1 MINYRRAIGI
11 LVAVITLSGA
21 SGANAQ
27 WVFVARKALGRIEQ
41 MTQPQTKGSPGYDV
55 ATVVIEG
62 KADKVYDIAIKAI
75 QKAQNLRIT
84 RQDPIQRII
93 DFTDGTMS
101 AGLKIS
107 QVNDTVVHLLIAS
120 VAMPDQPSGTSLV
133 LSGVIR
139 VCKEMGANYSIAK

>member
-1 MINYRRAIGI
+1 MNYRKVIGI
-11 LVAVITLSGA
+11 LVAGIVLLGA
-21 SGANAQ
+21 SGVNAQ

-41 MTQPQTKGSPGYDV
+41 MTQPETKGSPGYDV

-62 KADKVYDIAIKAI
+62 NADKVYEIAIKSI
-75 QKAQNLRIT
+75 QKAPNLRIT
-84 RQDPIQRII
+84 RQNPTQRII
-93 DFTDGTMS
+93 DFTDGTRS

-120 VAMPDQPSGTSLV
+120 VALPDQPSETSLV